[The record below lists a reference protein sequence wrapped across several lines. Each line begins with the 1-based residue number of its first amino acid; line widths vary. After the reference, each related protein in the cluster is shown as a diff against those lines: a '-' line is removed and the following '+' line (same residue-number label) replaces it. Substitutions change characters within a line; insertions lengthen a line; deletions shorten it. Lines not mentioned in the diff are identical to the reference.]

1 MAVIVVARDSG
12 LFDGAVHSLDLPV
25 CPWMLNLGR
34 PVLDAVFAA
43 GSTKYVCAS
52 DVVLFAVGELDAIAP
67 TEEAGL
73 VR

>member
-52 DVVLFAVGELDAIAP
+52 DVKTRSTMTPPHMLSNVL
-67 TEEAGL
+67 
-73 VR
+73 